1 MGRKKLYTI
10 LLLIILGDYA
20 FGQITITGIVKET
33 NGNALEFVNVFLK
46 GTGDG
51 GTTDSLGR
59 FNFITSESGQQTLT
73 ASYIGYKNFESG
85 VTLSGTDIKV
95 NIVLT
100 PDSKRLG
107 EVVISAGAFE
117 ASDKSRGA
125 SLTPIDA
132 VTVAGTGADLANAM
146 RALPGTQQI
155 GEQAGLFVRGGTNE
169 EAKQFI
175 DGLLMK
181 NPNFSNVPG
190 ILQPARIS
198 PFLFKGILFSS
209 GGYSA
214 LYGQAMSSAL
224 ILESVDLP
232 EKSSA
237 SFSIFPPHQGIGFQ
251 QLSKDKRSSY
261 GINAGYS
268 NYGLFYNAIV
278 PQKPD
283 YFHGPEYLGTDANF
297 RIKTGKTGM
306 LKFYTNVGYNNIGM
320 RNPDIDSAEL
330 KSSFQNKGKN
340 IYTSLSY
347 STFLNEKWELD
358 LGTTYSYDNVT
369 LRNQLLSSANEV
381 VTINEYPYW
390 NKNHA
395 IRSRSDFVQG
405 RVVFNRFF
413 ENNNA
418 LRFGAENFF
427 TKDNYAANDTLKR
440 LEDNLIAA
448 FVEGDIYIN
457 DNLAAKIGTRFE
469 HSSSLNS
476 ASLAPRVSVAYRFDK
491 GGQLSLA
498 YGVFFQKP
506 ENQYLL
512 QSNTL
517 DFTRATHYIINY
529 QKRSGNRLF
538 RVEAYYKLYDNL
550 VKTVPSVTNK
560 GDGYARGVELF
571 FRDKKT
577 IKDLDYWVS
586 YTFLDT
592 KREYLNYPSSQAP
605 SFSTPHTVSI
615 ATKKFFPDFN
625 LSVNAAYFFSTGR
638 PYYNIGSDNTG
649 EAKILDSGKTRNY
662 SALNL
667 HVAYLLSFFKKWK
680 QPDFSGIALG
690 VNNLLGANQVFGYNY
705 SHDGSI
711 KVPIT
716 LPAVRTYYIG
726 VFFNF
731 GIDRRDDMINQNPN
745 N

>member
-1 MGRKKLYTI
+1 MGRKLFSTI
-10 LLLIILGDYA
+10 SLFVLLGNGA
-20 FGQITITGIVKET
+20 FGQITIRGVVKGT
-33 NGNALEFVNVFLK
+33 NGNTLKFVNVFLN
-46 GTGDG
+46 GSADG

-59 FNFITSESGQQTLT
+59 FSFITSESGQQTLT
-73 ASYIGYKNFESG
+73 ASYIGYKSFERS
-85 VTLSGTDIKV
+85 VTLSVVDVEV
-95 NIVLT
+95 NIILT
-100 PDSKRLG
+100 TDSKQLS

-117 ASDKSRGA
+117 ASDKARGA

-181 NPNFSNVPG
+181 NPNFPNVPG

-237 SFSIFPPHQGIGFQ
+237 SFSIFPPHQGVGFQ

-268 NYGLFYNAIV
+268 NYGIFYNAIV

-297 RIKTGKTGM
+297 RIKTGKTGI

-320 RNPDIDSAEL
+320 RNPDIDSTDL

-340 IYTSLSY
+340 IYTNISFNA
-347 STFLNEKWELD
+347 FLADDWKVD
-358 LGTTYSYDNVT
+358 IGTAYSYDNVA
-369 LRNQLLSSANEV
+369 LKNQLLSSSNEV
-381 VTINEYPYW
+381 ISINESPFTK
-390 NKNHA
+390 KNRTL
-395 IRSRSDFVQG
+395 RSQSDFAQG
-405 RVVFNRFF
+405 RVVLSRFF
-413 ENNNA
+413 ENNHT

-427 TKDNYAANDTLKR
+427 TKDSYFTNDTLQS

-448 FVEGDIYIN
+448 FVEGDIYLN
-457 DNLAAKIGTRFE
+457 NNLAAKIGTRFE
-469 HSSSLNS
+469 YSSLLNT
-476 ASLAPRVSVAYRFDK
+476 ASLAPRVSVAYRFNK
-491 GGQLSLA
+491 GAQLNLA

-506 ENQYLL
+506 ENPYLL
-512 QSNTL
+512 ESTTL
-517 DFTRATHYIINY
+517 NFTRATHYIINY
-529 QKRSGNRLF
+529 QKKSGNRLF
-538 RVEAYYKLYDNL
+538 RVEAYYKRYVNL
-550 VKTVPSVTNK
+550 IKTVPTVANS
-560 GDGYARGVELF
+560 GQGYARGVEFF

-586 YTFLDT
+586 YTYLDT
-592 KREYLNYPSSQAP
+592 KREFLNYPSSLVP

-615 ATKKFFPDFN
+615 ATKKFFPNIN

-638 PYYNIGSDNTG
+638 PYYNISSDNAG
-649 EAKILDSGKTRNY
+649 ETKIFDSGKTRNY

-690 VNNLLGANQVFGYNY
+690 VNNLLGANQIFGYNY
-705 SHDGSI
+705 SHDGSN

-716 LPAVRTYYIG
+716 LPATRTYYIG
-726 VFFNF
+726 IFFNF
-731 GIDRRDDMINQNPN
+731 GIDRRDDMMNQNLQ
-745 N
+745 